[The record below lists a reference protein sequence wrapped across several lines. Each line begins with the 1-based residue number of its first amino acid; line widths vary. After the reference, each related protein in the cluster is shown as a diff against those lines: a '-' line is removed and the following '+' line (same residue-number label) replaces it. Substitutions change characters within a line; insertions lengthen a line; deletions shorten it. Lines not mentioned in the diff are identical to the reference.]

1 LILKVH
7 AISNILILK
16 NNIVQT
22 TSLKELTAAYIYLM
36 RIYHSD
42 KYYLNNDR
50 YFTKEEGI
58 DTLKKISNT
67 YEYLQLSNFITL
79 FFLNPL

>member
-1 LILKVH
+1 
-7 AISNILILK
+7 
-16 NNIVQT
+16 
-22 TSLKELTAAYIYLM
+22 M

-42 KYYLNNDR
+42 KYYVNNDR